1 MISISD
7 VFRSV
12 NNTLKGL
19 FPGAKVYKERIR
31 KLETPSLS
39 VELVSFTTPQHS
51 KHIINKKIDLDIIYF
66 SNSNEVREA
75 LSVCDRLMSAFSMGI
90 YVRKYGKDGEILD
103 KRFIHCLQ
111 APEYKLVDQD
121 LHFMVK
127 FEYADELMAGY
138 MNDRR
143 DIKAFSQDTRGTLI
157 DSTKDLSKKLSQDDT
172 SKPKED
178 KKDFVKDVDFT
189 KSEDRK
195 AYEDEGLKYMEN
207 MKLDYE
213 L

>member
-7 VFRSV
+7 VFSSV
-12 NNTLKGL
+12 NDTLREV
-19 FPGAKVYKERIR
+19 FPGARVYKERIR
-31 KLETPSLS
+31 KLYTPALS

-66 SNSNEVREA
+66 SNSNEVGEA
-75 LSVCDRLMSAFSMGI
+75 LAVCDRLMSAFSMGI
-90 YVRKYGKDGEILD
+90 YVRKYGKDRTILD

-127 FEYADELMAGY
+127 FEFADELVPGY
-138 MNDRR
+138 MTDRR
-143 DIKAFSQDTRGTLI
+143 VIKPFSQDTRGTNF
-157 DSTKDLSKKLSQDDT
+157 DSTMDLVRQDETEPKK
-172 SKPKED
+172 D

-189 KSEDRK
+189 KEEDRK
-195 AYEDEGLKYMEN
+195 AYEDEGLKYMEK

>member
-7 VFRSV
+7 VFSSV
-12 NNTLKGL
+12 NDTLREL
-19 FPGAKVYKERIR
+19 FPKSRVHKERIR
-31 KLETPSLS
+31 RLNTPSLS
-39 VELVSFTTPQHS
+39 VELISFTTPQHS

-66 SNSNEVREA
+66 SNSNEVGEA
-75 LSVCDRLMSAFSMGI
+75 LEVCDRLMSAFSMGI
-90 YVRKYGKDGEILD
+90 YVRKYGKDRTILD

-127 FEYADELMAGY
+127 FEFADEFMPEY
-138 MNDRR
+138 MTDRR
-143 DIKAFSQDTRGTLI
+143 VIKPFSQDTRGTDF
-157 DSTKDLSKKLSQDDT
+157 DSTMDLVKQDETEPKK
-172 SKPKED
+172 D

-189 KSEDRK
+189 KEEDRK
-195 AYEDEGLKYMEN
+195 AYEDEGLKYMEK

>member
-7 VFRSV
+7 VFSSV
-12 NNTLKGL
+12 NDTLREL
-19 FPGAKVYKERIR
+19 FPKARVHKERIR
-31 KLETPSLS
+31 RLNTPSLS

-66 SNSNEVREA
+66 SNSNDVGEA
-75 LSVCDRLMSAFSMGI
+75 LEVCDRLMSAFSMGI
-90 YVRKYGKDGEILD
+90 YVRKYGKDRTILD

-127 FEYADELMAGY
+127 FEFADELMAAY
-138 MNDRR
+138 MTDRK
-143 DIKAFSQDTRGTLI
+143 DIKPFSQDTRGTDF
-157 DSTKDLSKKLSQDDT
+157 DSIMDLVKQDETDPKK
-172 SKPKED
+172 D
-178 KKDFVKDVDFT
+178 KKEFVKDVDFT
-189 KSEDRK
+189 KEEDRK
-195 AYEDEGLKYMEN
+195 AYEDEGLKYMEK
-207 MKLDYE
+207 MKLNYE

>member
-7 VFRSV
+7 VFSSV
-12 NNTLKGL
+12 NDTLREV
-19 FPGAKVYKERIR
+19 FPGARVYKERIR
-31 KLETPSLS
+31 KLYTPALS

-66 SNSNEVREA
+66 SNSNEVGEA

-90 YVRKYGKDGEILD
+90 YVRKYGKDRAILD

-127 FEYADELMAGY
+127 FEFADELMPEY
-138 MNDRR
+138 MTDRR
-143 DIKAFSQDTRGTLI
+143 DIKTFSPETRGALI
-157 DSTKDLSKKLSQDDT
+157 DSTMELSKEKAKDVDGR
-172 SKPKED
+172 KET
-178 KKDFVKDVDFT
+178 KDFVKDVDFT
-189 KSEDRK
+189 KEEDRK
-195 AYEDEGLKYMEN
+195 AYEDEGLKYMEK
-207 MKLDYE
+207 MKLNYE

>member
-7 VFRSV
+7 VFSSV
-12 NNTLKGL
+12 NDTLREL
-19 FPGAKVYKERIR
+19 FPKARVHKERIR
-31 KLETPSLS
+31 RLNTPSLS

-66 SNSNEVREA
+66 SNSNEVGEA
-75 LSVCDRLMSAFSMGI
+75 LEVCDRLMSAFSMGI
-90 YVRKYGKDGEILD
+90 YVRKYGQDRTILD

-127 FEYADELMAGY
+127 FEFADELMPEY
-138 MNDRR
+138 LNDRR
-143 DIKAFSQDTRGTLI
+143 VIKPFSQDTRGTDF
-157 DSTKDLSKKLSQDDT
+157 DSTMDLVKQDETEPKK
-172 SKPKED
+172 D

-189 KSEDRK
+189 KEEDRK

>member
-7 VFRSV
+7 VFSSV
-12 NNTLKGL
+12 NDTLREL
-19 FPGAKVYKERIR
+19 FPKARVHKERIR
-31 KLETPSLS
+31 RLNTPSLS
-39 VELVSFTTPQHS
+39 VELISFTTPQHS

-66 SNSNEVREA
+66 SNSNEVGEA
-75 LSVCDRLMSAFSMGI
+75 LEVCDRLMSAFSMGI
-90 YVRKYGKDGEILD
+90 YVRKYGKDRTILD

-127 FEYADELMAGY
+127 FEFADEFMPEY
-138 MNDRR
+138 MTDRR
-143 DIKAFSQDTRGTLI
+143 VIKPFSQDTRGTDF
-157 DSTKDLSKKLSQDDT
+157 DSTMDLVKQDETEPKK
-172 SKPKED
+172 D

-189 KSEDRK
+189 KEEDRK

>member
-7 VFRSV
+7 VFSSV
-12 NNTLKGL
+12 NDTLREV
-19 FPGAKVYKERIR
+19 FPDAKVYKERIR
-31 KLETPSLS
+31 RLNTPSLS

-66 SNSNEVREA
+66 SNSNEVGEA
-75 LSVCDRLMSAFSMGI
+75 LEVCDRLMSAFSMGI
-90 YVRKYGKDGEILD
+90 YVRKYGKDRTILD

-127 FEYADELMAGY
+127 FEFADEFMPEY
-138 MNDRR
+138 MTDRK
-143 DIKAFSQDTRGTLI
+143 DIKPFSQDTRGTDF
-157 DSTKDLSKKLSQDDT
+157 DSTMDLVKQGETEPKK
-172 SKPKED
+172 D

-189 KSEDRK
+189 KEEDRK
-195 AYEDEGLKYMEN
+195 AYEDEGLKYMEK
-207 MKLDYE
+207 MKLNYE